1 MILNTNQFSDLHFIK
16 QAVRELMKLPIE
28 KLTSYSTPAGEKR
41 GIDIIAEQI
50 EKYFHISASD
60 CMKMTL
66 GELVALMDEL
76 DTYAQIINVDTD
88 SDDEIRCYSA
98 YVRKMLVL
106 NRQLPEMQIYNAIN
120 VKEYLGYLN
129 TLCMGSN
136 TRYPANDR
144 FLLSKLQIQLEKV
157 LKQDPNMSLGSAFDI
172 LDRKACAF
180 WIPWCNFI
188 DNYTEQIR
196 YAYDMRWWLIASAS
210 DIILSYPYNAADII
224 ERYKG
229 DLPLTTAHIPDE
241 QTAISSQDIEKGH

>member
-1 MILNTNQFSDLHFIK
+1 
-16 QAVRELMKLPIE
+16 
-28 KLTSYSTPAGEKR
+28 
-41 GIDIIAEQI
+41 
-50 EKYFHISASD
+50 
-60 CMKMTL
+60 
-66 GELVALMDEL
+66 MDEL
-76 DTYAQIINVDTD
+76 DTYAQIISTD
-88 SDDEIRCYSA
+88 ADSEDEIRCYSA

-106 NRQLPEMQIYNAIN
+106 NRQLPEVQIYNAIN

-172 LDRKACAF
+172 LDRKVCAF
-180 WIPWCNFI
+180 WIPWCIFI
-188 DNYTEQIR
+188 DNYAEQIR
-196 YAYDMRWWLIASAS
+196 DAYDMRWWLIASAS

-229 DLPLTTAHIPDE
+229 DLPLTTAPIPDE
-241 QTAISSQDIEKGH
+241 QTAISSQSIEKGH

>member
-16 QAVRELMKLPIE
+16 QAVRELMKLPIK
-28 KLTSYSTPAGEKR
+28 KLTSYSTQAGEKR

-106 NRQLPEMQIYNAIN
+106 NRQLPEVQIYNAIN

-210 DIILSYPYNAADII
+210 DIILSYPYTAADII
-224 ERYKG
+224 ERYNG
-229 DLPLTTAHIPDE
+229 GLPFTKAPLSSE
-241 QTAISSQDIEKGH
+241 QRAISSQDIEKGH

>member
-41 GIDIIAEQI
+41 GIDIITEQI

-60 CMKMTL
+60 CMKMTF

-76 DTYAQIINVDTD
+76 DTYAQIISADAD
-88 SDDEIRCYSA
+88 SEDEIRCYSA

-106 NRQLPEMQIYNAIN
+106 NRQLPEVQIYNAIN

-157 LKQDPNMSLGSAFDI
+157 LKQGPNMSLGSAFDI

-196 YAYDMRWWLIASAS
+196 YAYDMRWWLISSAS

-229 DLPLTTAHIPDE
+229 DLPLTTAPIPDE
-241 QTAISSQDIEKGH
+241 QTAISSQSIEKGH

>member
-1 MILNTNQFSDLHFIK
+1 MILNIDQFSDLHFIK
-16 QAVRELMKLPIE
+16 QAVRDLMKLPLV
-28 KLTSYSTPAGEKR
+28 KLASYSTQTGEKK

-50 EKYFHISASD
+50 EKYFHINIRD
-60 CMKMTL
+60 CKDMTL

-76 DTYAQIINVDTD
+76 DTYAQIISADTD
-88 SDDEIRCYSA
+88 TEDEIRCYSA

-106 NRQLPEMQIYNAIN
+106 NRQLPEVQIYNAIN

-180 WIPWCNFI
+180 WIPWCIFI
-188 DNYTEQIR
+188 DDYVEQIR
-196 YAYDMRWWLIASAS
+196 DAYDMRWWLISSAS

-229 DLPLTTAHIPDE
+229 DLPLTTAPIPDE
-241 QTAISSQDIEKGH
+241 QTAISSQSIEKGH

>member
-1 MILNTNQFSDLHFIK
+1 M
-16 QAVRELMKLPIE
+16 ALPLE

-60 CMKMTL
+60 CMKMTF

-76 DTYAQIINVDTD
+76 DTYAQIISTD
-88 SDDEIRCYSA
+88 ADSEDEIRCYSA

-106 NRQLPEMQIYNAIN
+106 NRQLPEVQIYNAIN

-136 TRYPANDR
+136 TRYLANDR

-172 LDRKACAF
+172 LDRKVCAF
-180 WIPWCNFI
+180 WIPWCIFI
-188 DNYTEQIR
+188 DNYAEQIR
-196 YAYDMRWWLIASAS
+196 DAYDMRWWLIASAS

-229 DLPLTTAHIPDE
+229 DLPLTTAPIPDE
-241 QTAISSQDIEKGH
+241 QTAISSQSIEKGH